1 MQRYTH
7 NLTPL
12 TDTVT
17 LDATLSRLHRMEGQ
31 AQQFRGLEVTPSGL
45 RELTVIVTPHDGG
58 YRCTEYLTGTV
69 IAELPPIRRALL
81 QLGLLS
87 DARIIADYL
96 PQGYKL
102 EETREGLVI
111 AGHDFLG
118 WTLDGYVLPRLA
130 SGLWA
135 AEEID
140 GRGFSVEQ

>member
-12 TDTVT
+12 TDTVS

-31 AQQFRGLEVTPSGL
+31 ACLRGLEITPEGL

-58 YRCTEYLTGTV
+58 YRCTELGGTV

-81 QLGLLS
+81 QHDAS
-87 DARIIADYL
+87 DARTIADYL
-96 PQGYKL
+96 PQGYRL

-111 AGHDFLG
+111 AGHDFMG
-118 WTLDGYVLPRLA
+118 WTLDGYVIPRLA

-135 AEEID
+135 AGEID
-140 GRGFSVEQ
+140 GRGFSIEQ